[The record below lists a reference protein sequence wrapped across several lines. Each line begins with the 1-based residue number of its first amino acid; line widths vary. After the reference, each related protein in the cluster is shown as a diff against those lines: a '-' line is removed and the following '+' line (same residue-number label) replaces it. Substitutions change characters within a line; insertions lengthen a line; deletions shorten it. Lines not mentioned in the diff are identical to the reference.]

1 MNHIS
6 HHLNPGSLKTKHA
19 ADYSALGTPNERS
32 QHTVKGADGLLPESI
47 KPGVELLK
55 YQRDTEITENTQGG

>member
-32 QHTVKGADGLLPESI
+32 QHTVKDCLLPEST
-47 KPGVELLK
+47 KPGVAA
-55 YQRDTEITENTQGG
+55 TEIPETQK